1 MNILQKASCT
11 VNRRILQTQSS
22 AAFSQ
27 LTMAGEESKHRIKV
41 PMYDLEPHTENCFI
55 APNSTIG
62 KYLLFP
68 ILIFQYSR

>member
-1 MNILQKASCT
+1 MNILHKASAT
-11 VNRRILQTQSS
+11 FNRRILQTQSS

-41 PMYDLEPHTENCFI
+41 PMYDLEPQTDNCFV

-62 KYLLFP
+62 KYLPTLF
-68 ILIFQYSR
+68 IIIV